1 MNIAVPIWL
10 PEHILSHDPSC
21 KDISQSS
28 HSCSE
33 CEDWMNQFIEGDSP
47 ILTND
52 CDGSLYDF
60 KSMCGLWATVD
71 QFKGMCAANEDY
83 PDWMIKYSLG
93 FASQILYALSGR
105 QFFFK
110 CGTDVSEQV
119 YARSYIG
126 YILAA
131 DGASGAYVPAES
143 DDFSVSVSEGE
154 SVTVV
159 QNRDFGTAS
168 AG

>member
-1 MNIAVPIWL
+1 MIVRGFGNVY
-10 PEHILSHDPSC
+10 
-21 KDISQSS
+21 
-28 HSCSE
+28 
-33 CEDWMNQFIEGDSP
+33 GDSGA
-47 ILTND
+47 
-52 CDGSLYDF
+52 DGAF
-60 KSMCGLWATVD
+60 
-71 QFKGMCAANEDY
+71 
-83 PDWMIKYSLG
+83 
-93 FASQILYALSGR
+93 ALSGR

-131 DGASGAYVPAES
+131 DSTSRTYVPAES
-143 DDFSVSVSEGE
+143 DDFTVSVSEGE